1 MQPLMTPLLRSG
13 MQPPLRP
20 RTAMALHI
28 HTRRTA
34 MALHIHTRSCTA
46 VQTTTTAAA
55 ASAPTRVDSAR
66 ALQRPMN
73 SPSARL
79 ECLAA
84 NALHIHTR
92 LEGHAAKGRAAAA
105 VSRAG
110 VPATAPSTA
119 PSTAIRAACVR
130 GVSADRLRGAASH
143 RR

>member
-13 MQPPLRP
+13 MQPLMTPLLRSGKQPPLRP
-20 RTAMALHI
+20 
-28 HTRRTA
+28 RTA

-55 ASAPTRVDSAR
+55 ASAR

-73 SPSARL
+73 SP
-79 ECLAA
+79 AA
-84 NALHIHTR
+84 R

-105 VSRAG
+105 VNRAG

-119 PSTAIRAACVR
+119 PATAIRAACVR